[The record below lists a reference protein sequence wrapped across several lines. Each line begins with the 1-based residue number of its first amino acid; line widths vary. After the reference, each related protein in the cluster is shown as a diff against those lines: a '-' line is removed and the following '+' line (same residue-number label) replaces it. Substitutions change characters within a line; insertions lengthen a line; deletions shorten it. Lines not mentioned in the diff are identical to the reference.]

1 MIITGGF
8 LCRRRARQLDA
19 LRVWTPYCLTLGEK
33 RKPFFFGGGL
43 TGKCGFLHVTNFVC
57 EISFSAVCVGVHQ
70 PVSPSCSARK
80 DG

>member
-1 MIITGGF
+1 MIITRGF
-8 LCRRRARQLDA
+8 LWRRRARQLDV

-33 RKPFFFGGGL
+33 RKPLCRGGGL
-43 TGKCGFLHVTNFVC
+43 NVVFLHVTNFVC
-57 EISFSAVCVGVHQ
+57 EISLSAVCVGVHQ